1 MALVSVYGTLTEEAQ
16 VDTLCETYQFREPAR
31 CVGLQRREGRYPTL
45 VPGRSV
51 TGRLLA
57 VGDLTRLDRYEGVD
71 RGLYR
76 RVSIPLAASLAT
88 TVSATAAAVY
98 IGEPTALGIGSLDTH
113 WPGDGSFAERVER
126 YVSTAHIERINTT
139 E

>member
-1 MALVSVYGTLTEEAQ
+1 
-16 VDTLCETYQFREPAR
+16 
-31 CVGLQRREGRYPTL
+31 
-45 VPGRSV
+45 V

-57 VGDLTRLDRYEGVD
+57 VGDLARLDRYEGVD

-126 YVSTAHIERINTT
+126 YVPTAHIERINTA